1 MGLNV
6 CVVYTLNASHT
17 HTHHYGIGKS
27 KKKIRDEY
35 HFQVLCDGFMCFCLS
50 FTTANI
56 MCVDAKNVYVKRI
69 SVNMFNAELDNAVKR
84 NDPTRI

>member
-1 MGLNV
+1 
-6 CVVYTLNASHT
+6 
-17 HTHHYGIGKS
+17 
-27 KKKIRDEY
+27 
-35 HFQVLCDGFMCFCLS
+35 MCFGLS

-84 NDPTRI
+84 NEPKRSKKKIDEIEGKVA